1 MFIIRRLR
9 YANRSLGLDDFV
21 TPRLSTL
28 CLLSR
33 NEVATIR
40 HALSSNL
47 PSTRQQ
53 KIDDTNSNA
62 AHTLAR
68 IESRFPI
75 FLAQTTKV
83 VDLGFAPGNW
93 LTYAR
98 DRLAAIHDVDV
109 AKLHRNCTLVGLDLL
124 FATPPRGT
132 HTTQGN
138 VYSQGVQNNV
148 MTLLK
153 EAALR
158 RLESDLR
165 ETPEVDDLYLDKEAR
180 LERDF
185 AAIPSQFGDADRS
198 RPLQNLLGYGSWQA
212 DVVLSDLGPPFLQ
225 DKGFYNNT
233 HSKPYI
239 RSRTNAAL
247 RQTITEPGKASLDLA
262 DAALIFCCDKLVKG
276 GTFVVSLRSVDLAD
290 PELLLFESRLHLV
303 FHKVS
308 RWSPTAAFSSD
319 LPRPHDLYFLCGGK
333 RDYVIRKEDVFLRP
347 KL

>member
-1 MFIIRRLR
+1 MFILRLLR
-9 YANRSLGLDDFV
+9 YANISLGLEAPVIPKF
-21 TPRLSTL
+21 STL
-28 CLLSR
+28 RLLPR
-33 NEVATIR
+33 NQVAAIR
-40 HALSSNL
+40 HALSSKW

-53 KIDDTNSNA
+53 KIDATNSNA

-98 DRLAAIHDVDV
+98 DRLASIHNVDV
-109 AKLHRNCTLVGLDLL
+109 AKIHRSCTLVGLDLL

-185 AAIPSQFGDADRS
+185 AAVPSQFGEADRR
-198 RPLQNLLGYGSWQA
+198 RPLMNLLGYSSWQA

-239 RSRTNAAL
+239 RSRTNTAL
-247 RQTITEPGKASLDLA
+247 RQTITEPGKSSLDLA

-276 GTFVVSLRSVDLAD
+276 GKFVVSVRSVDLAD
-290 PELLLFESRLHLV
+290 PEVLLFESRLQLV

-308 RWSPTAAFSSD
+308 RWSTSEAFSSEM
-319 LPRPHDLYFLCGGK
+319 LKPHDLYFLCGGK
-333 RDYVIRKEDVFLRP
+333 KDYVIRKEDVFLRP